1 MFNKVTQAV
10 EAIWTLRDRRYRAF
24 WPMRWVTS
32 VPRRR
37 KIAAQRAAKLPRPEW
52 KPSEDVI
59 EKAKILE
66 GMALFS
72 RPSRFQPN
80 GLPICG
86 RIFPVSLAL
95 IPIANCRPSSVPIT
109 RRRASCCVF
118 RYGCHHSCA
127 ACARDRHSQ
136 LLVETVA
143 EEMGC
148 KPTISYMTA
157 WWSIP
162 AHNEAAQHA
171 EKYHRDVEDFDFTK
185 LLVYL
190 TDVDE
195 EAGPHVFVK
204 GSHLIEKLTSIRRYA
219 DEEVFAAFGKENE
232 VRFTGSAGTCFLEKT
247 YGMHRGVPPVS
258 RPRLTFQVLYSLRDT
273 IYGPPS
279 PIMTRARAD
288 CTLIVS

>member
-1 MFNKVTQAV
+1 
-10 EAIWTLRDRRYRAF
+10 
-24 WPMRWVTS
+24 MRWVTS

-59 EKAKILE
+59 EKAKILGRDGFVLTPVAVPAE
-66 GMALFS
+66 WIADMRAYFSGQPCADPYRKLPPFLGPDNAPPGTHVAFFDTDVIIAAPHALE
-72 RPSRFQPN
+72 
-80 GLPICG
+80 
-86 RIFPVSLAL
+86 
-95 IPIANCRPSSVPIT
+95 IANL
-109 RRRASCCVF
+109 
-118 RYGCHHSCA
+118 
-127 ACARDRHSQ
+127 Q

-232 VRFTGSAGTCFLEKT
+232 VRFTGPAGICFLEKT

-279 PIMTRARAD
+279 PIIDARSRGLHVD
-288 CTLIVS
+288 RFMNRVYCRPN